1 MRGRETEERKGICL
15 PRNPKGLKAFV
26 NQRAKRRGH
35 ILTELGCPQEG
46 RDSTTHTQPWLG
58 AGTGG
63 TANSRGKILNEE
75 EEEEDSSLME
85 GAGQEAPA
93 APEQQQQFS
102 LGLGSLGRIL
112 AQN

>member
-35 ILTELGCPQEG
+35 ILTELQCPQEG

-58 AGTGG
+58 AGMGG
-63 TANSRGKILNEE
+63 TANSQGKILNE

-93 APEQQQQFS
+93 TPEQQQQQSS